1 MEEIA
6 TVFCFYKVF
15 VSSIEAVG
23 TVMESRYRKLD
34 FFFLGLFTEDHRM
47 VHVVVLNGL
56 VTVDCL
62 ECAYSSFS
70 TSLCSRELQKI

>member
-1 MEEIA
+1 ME
-6 TVFCFYKVF
+6 
-15 VSSIEAVG
+15 
-23 TVMESRYRKLD
+23 YRKLD
-34 FFFLGLFTEDHRM
+34 ILFLGLFAEDHRM

-70 TSLCSRELQKI
+70 TRLCSRELQKI